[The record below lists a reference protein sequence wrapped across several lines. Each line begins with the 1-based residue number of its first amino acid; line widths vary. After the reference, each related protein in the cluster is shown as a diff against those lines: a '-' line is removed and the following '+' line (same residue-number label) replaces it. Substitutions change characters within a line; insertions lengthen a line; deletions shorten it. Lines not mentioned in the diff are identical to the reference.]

1 MNAIASKQMNAVADN
16 EAPVSGWWDG
26 SAHLYPLRVYY
37 ADTDAGG
44 VVYHARYLDFAE
56 RARTEMMRSIDDGG
70 HYRTDGRGMLILVRS
85 AEIDYR
91 KPAALDDVLTVH
103 TRLLRVGGA
112 SFALEQQ
119 IWRQD
124 VILAVLKITLVCVNA
139 MGHPTRIPDGLR
151 EKLAGLIS

>member
-1 MNAIASKQMNAVADN
+1 MNSQPI
-16 EAPVSGWWDG
+16 SGWWDG
-26 SAHLYPLRVYY
+26 VAHLFPIRVYY

-56 RARTEMMRSIDDGG
+56 RARTEMMRSLDKDGF
-70 HYRTDGRGMLILVRS
+70 YRTDGKGMLILVRS

-91 KPAALDDVLTVH
+91 KPAALDDVLTVR
-103 TRLLRVGGA
+103 TRLLQVGGA
-112 SFALEQQ
+112 SFTLEQQ

-124 VILAVLKITLVCVNA
+124 VMLAVLKITLVCVNA

-151 EKLAGLIS
+151 EKLAGLLS

>member
-1 MNAIASKQMNAVADN
+1 MPIAGV
-16 EAPVSGWWDG
+16 WDG
-26 SAHLYPLRVYY
+26 AVHLFPLRVYY

-56 RARTEMMRSIDDGG
+56 RARTEMMRSLDKDGF
-70 HYRTDGRGMLILVRS
+70 YRTDGQGMLILVRA

-91 KPAALDDVLTVH
+91 KPAALDDVLTVR
-103 TRLLRVGGA
+103 TRLLQIGGA

-119 IWRQD
+119 ISRQD
-124 VILAVLKITLVCVNA
+124 LLLAVLKITLVCINA